1 MNRNEQSGE
10 KKEGKDSGGRGELE
24 NRTGRVAWTICRGDF
39 FFFFFV
45 ALRQANR
52 HFPSQQCPEKKGRRL
67 LQEGCRDNVV

>member
-39 FFFFFV
+39 FFFFCG
-45 ALRQANR
+45 AP
-52 HFPSQQCPEKKGRRL
+52 PSQPTLSKSA
-67 LQEGCRDNVV
+67 VP